1 MSTSKL
7 TADIMPSL
15 KLVSAGLKLVELIPY
30 SKQPKGKDWNNPKN
44 FIVDTW
50 KIKLKDNNITGYGLP
65 LAVNGLV
72 SIDPDRVD
80 LAAIGL
86 KACGFDLEELMSAG
100 VRTTSTRPKSGGRS
114 TFADPKGLRW
124 LKFSS
129 GESGTVLELRATS
142 SSLQDVVAGAVYRK
156 NMNEDND
163 GEPVWH
169 YYKQDYANGKTHAD
183 AKNTALP
190 DSFREWWHKCSSD
203 IDFYREQQQIFF
215 NAIGDS
221 PNLAVSSGSVDGK
234 LELAF
239 KSAYRGEYNRTHSVE
254 ELLERHN
261 YSLSVDGRYAPPTAT
276 GAPAVRPIPSKDG
289 LWQSDHASDPLHG
302 TFDAWTAFVQLDH
315 KGDLS
320 AAEAAAAVQRDQ
332 SAIDGFEVLAPDA
345 QVVLP
350 AFERRDNGKIIVNR
364 SNLLLALTR
373 SELCGMG
380 IALDAFTGGN
390 VVDVRGVGAWRAFT
404 DADYTKLALR
414 LEQGGNGFTSIPS
427 QLLREVV
434 NYVASERS
442 VDSAEIWLNG
452 LQWDG
457 VCRLESVLPHYFG
470 TEDSPYTRAV
480 GRYMFTAL
488 AGRVLE
494 AGIQAD
500 MVVAVVGAQGLK
512 KSSTVAAIA
521 PLPEAFMELDLGE
534 SDADLSRKM
543 RGKLVIE
550 LGELVGMRR
559 KQKEELKAFI
569 TRKHERWIPKYMEH
583 EKVFARRN
591 IFIATTNSEQF
602 LDDET
607 GNRRWLPVKCGACDP
622 NAMARDRDQLWA
634 EGAARFRLGGID
646 WQDAQRLAESE
657 HEHYLDRDDL
667 ADDVLK
673 YLNTSTVDLD
683 GAPSLSPFDRGRVTI
698 AEVLM
703 YCQRHSFPQRPPLTG
718 KRVQKILRQL
728 GWSSSGN
735 AVLVESDAGN
745 KLRLKYWT
753 PKPEKGA

>member
-1 MSTSKL
+1 MSKSKL
-7 TADIMPSL
+7 NADIMPAF
-15 KLVSAGLKLVELIPY
+15 KLVLAGMKLVKLHTYEKRPIGVEW
-30 SKQPKGKDWNNPKN
+30 STNSEN
-44 FIVDTW
+44 FAKMETVDLTA
-50 KIKLKDNNITGYGLP
+50 TGYGLP
-65 LAVNGLV
+65 LAINGLV
-72 SIDPDRVD
+72 SIDPDRKE

-100 VRTTSTRPKSGGRS
+100 VRTTSTRPESGGRS
-114 TFADPKGLRW
+114 TFADPKGLKW

-142 SSLQDVVAGAVYRK
+142 SNLQDVVAGAVYRSK
-156 NMNEDND
+156 D
-163 GEPVWH
+163 GEH
-169 YYKQDYANGKTHAD
+169 YYRQDYANGKTHAD
-183 AKNTALP
+183 AKDIALP

-203 IDFYREQQQIFF
+203 INFYREQQQIFF

-254 ELLERHN
+254 EILERHN

-320 AAEAAAAVQRDQ
+320 AAEADAAMQRDL
-332 SAIDGFEVLAPDA
+332 SALEGFEVLAPDA

-350 AFERRDNGKIIVNR
+350 AFERRDSGKIIVNR

-380 IALDAFTGGN
+380 IALDAFTGGV
-390 VVDVRGVGAWRAFT
+390 VVDDHGVGAWRAFT
-404 DADYTKLALR
+404 DADYTKLSLR
-414 LEQGGNGFTSIPS
+414 LERGSNGFTSIPS

-434 NYVASERS
+434 HYVASERS
-442 VDSAEIWLNG
+442 VDSAVIWLNG
-452 LQWDG
+452 LKWDG
-457 VCRLESVLPHYFG
+457 VCRLEGVLPDYFG
-470 TEDSPYTRAV
+470 AENTPYTRAV

-607 GNRRWLPVKCGACDP
+607 GNRRWLPFTCGECHPD
-622 NAMARDRDQLWA
+622 AMARDREQLWA
-634 EGAARFRLGGID
+634 EGAARFQRDGIA

-657 HEHYLDRDDL
+657 HEHYIDRDDL

-673 YLNTSTVDLD
+673 YLHTSTMDLD
-683 GAPSLSPFDRGRVTI
+683 GAPSLSPFELGRVTV
-698 AEVLM
+698 AEVLR
-703 YCQRHSFPQRPPLTG
+703 YCQRLLLPQRPPITG

-735 AVLVESDAGN
+735 AVLVESEAGN
-745 KLRLKYWT
+745 KQRLKYWT